1 MKIFGP
7 GKTPPSEIFWKFIR
21 FGEYRRPLPFVS
33 WQQESNYLV
42 FRMGDLNFLR
52 SLFEEIV
59 LFIFE
64 LILWELYKD
73 WFGTH
78 GFTLLVL
85 LEGARVTFS
94 VPSCLCQISCQLP
107 ICLSLLLSWCLWFHE
122 YPCLFR
128 FSLVEIFS
136 LPRFFSC
143 QDFSLAKIFSYQN
156 CPLDNIFL
164 FLVSKFVSRQD
175 FHFFSCQDH
184 FELASQSSRALCIVH
199 TKSLR
204 RKLFTLMILF
214 LVLW

>member
-1 MKIFGP
+1 M
-7 GKTPPSEIFWKFIR
+7 PSR
-21 FGEYRRPLPFVS
+21 SGNL
-33 WQQESNYLV
+33 
-42 FRMGDLNFLR
+42 GDLNFLR

-78 GFTLLVL
+78 GFILLVL

-143 QDFSLAKIFSYQN
+143 QAFSVA
-156 CPLDNIFL
+156 NIFL
-164 FLVSKFVSRQD
+164 LPKLFSWQYFP
-175 FHFFSCQDH
+175 FSCVKIC
-184 FELASQSSRALCIVH
+184 LSSRFSFFPLSRSLRAGLPVLPRLMHCPYKVPAKKIVH
-199 TKSLR
+199 FDNECFRSCGNFWWYSYNRVSCFPNPVTIELEVT
-204 RKLFTLMILF
+204 TL
-214 LVLW
+214 